1 MTETADSSVT
11 SDADLVERTRH
22 GDRRAFGDL
31 WSRHHAAGIRV
42 ARHATTLD
50 ADDVVSESFTRIYR
64 AIRAGGGPTG
74 AFRPYLYAT
83 IRNISASWGSAAH
96 DIPVEDIAEY
106 APAEQ
111 TDDPASLALDRT
123 LTAKAF
129 RSLPERWQTVLWYTE
144 VEGMDPHEVAPI
156 LGITANSVAA
166 LSYRA
171 REGLRK
177 AWLQAHISDAT
188 AHGECKWALSRLGD
202 RARNSLPARDAE
214 RMDFHLAT
222 CAHCAIV
229 SEELEEV
236 GSRLAAVLLPIV
248 LGGGVGGLLLA
259 AASTAGAPGASAA
272 AAAPFI
278 DVAGAAAGG
287 AASAATAGVTVTGTT
302 AVAGTSAAVGAITT
316 AGALTGPLAVVGSLT
331 LAFALAGTAIVVT
344 PPTTPDIVAEQI
356 SSTTDPSHG
365 VGGLGGTEEGTAGSS
380 GDSAVPDPGA
390 VAGGLGAGG
399 LGSLPG
405 AIVDE
410 VDDLTDAVV
419 DTLTGESTPPPGHTA
434 PGGLVG
440 ADFDLTLTGTATP
453 GAHLSLQAAGQI
465 YATTTVAADGTFVIA
480 ATAIPGGL
488 SQLELVQYVDRSYLA
503 TLLPGG
509 GVLEK
514 VLGTL
519 DTLVNALIRPIQL
532 GSGDSRVTIT
542 LLS

>member
-1 MTETADSSVT
+1 MTESAEHTGV
-11 SDADLVERTRH
+11 SDADLVERTRR
-22 GDRRAFGDL
+22 GDQLAFGEL
-31 WSRHHAAGIRV
+31 WRRHQPAGIRV

-50 ADDVVSESFTRIYR
+50 AEDVVSESFTRIYR
-64 AIRAGGGPTG
+64 TIRAGGGPSG

-83 IRNISASWGSAAH
+83 IRNIAASWGSAAH

-106 APAEQ
+106 APAQ
-111 TDDPASLALDRT
+111 QSDDPATIALDRT
-123 LTAKAF
+123 LTARAF

-144 VEGMDPHEVAPI
+144 VEGMDPHEVAPL
-156 LGITANSVAA
+156 LGISANSVAA

-188 AHGECKWALSRLGD
+188 AHGECKWALSRLGE
-202 RARNSLPARDAE
+202 RARHALSARDTE

-222 CAHCAIV
+222 CAHCAII
-229 SEELEEV
+229 SEELDEV
-236 GSRLAAVLLPIV
+236 GSRLASVLLPIV
-248 LGGGVGGLLLA
+248 LGGGAGGMLLA
-259 AASTAGAPGASAA
+259 AMSAGGSGASAA
-272 AAAPFI
+272 AAAPLI
-278 DVAGAAAGG
+278 DLTGAAAGG
-287 AASAATAGVTVTGTT
+287 AATAATAGATVT
-302 AVAGTSAAVGAITT
+302 AVAGTGATVGAIGT

-331 LAFALAGTAIVVT
+331 LAFALAGTAIVAT
-344 PPTTPDIVAEQI
+344 PPSTPNIVAEQVAPT
-356 SSTTDPSHG
+356 SDASHG
-365 VGGLGGTEEGTAGSS
+365 VGGLGGMEGGTAGSS
-380 GDSAVPDPGA
+380 GDPAVPDPGGI
-390 VAGGLGAGG
+390 AGGLGTDSV
-399 LGSLPG
+399 GSLPG
-405 AIVDE
+405 TIVDE

-434 PGGLVG
+434 PGGIVG
-440 ADFDLTLTGTATP
+440 ADIDLTLTGTATP
-453 GAHLSLQAAGQI
+453 GAHLSLQAAGQV
-465 YATTTVAADGTFVIA
+465 YATTTVAADGTFVIS

-488 SQLELVQYVDRSYLA
+488 SQLELVQYVDRAYLA

-519 DTLVNALIRPIQL
+519 DSLINALIRPIQL